1 MEVFVVSFNGSKISP
16 DLHTLYTLYTINYC
30 IFHIFSL
37 YSSHPQNAGKQ
48 LQDER
53 GLKSVQVKSLI
64 IPYKL

>member
-1 MEVFVVSFNGSKISP
+1 MEVSVVSFNGFKISP
-16 DLHTLYTLYTINYC
+16 NLHTLYTSCTINYC
-30 IFHIFSL
+30 IFHILFL

-53 GLKSVQVKSLI
+53 GLKSLRVKSLI